1 MALYMKKLIIL
12 SIILGLVLFVAA
24 ISFSI
29 YLAFK
34 EVKPTADAINRD
46 IVRDIAGTVAV
57 PKGIAPPSVD
67 FNQTTYNWEMETTAK
82 EVTPVSF
89 SYTPAFSK
97 NSNKIVAT
105 LSMPENGDPSIF
117 NKVLEGIITDPQ
129 SLAAAKDPQKANLEA
144 SSGGLF
150 SKVSLALSQKNQQ
163 TTAITWEF
171 EKKKLS
177 TDLAREYKKL
187 SKYPDFALKFIY
199 GIRGFIIELLR
210 GQ

>member
-1 MALYMKKLIIL
+1 MKKAIILLII
-12 SIILGLVLFVAA
+12 SGLVLFVAA

-29 YLAFK
+29 YIAFK
-34 EVKPTADAINRD
+34 EVKPTTDAINRD
-46 IVRDIAGTVAV
+46 IVRDIAGVIAV
-57 PKGIAPPSVD
+57 PQGIAPPSVD
-67 FNQTTYNWEMETTAK
+67 FNQTTYNWEMETPQK
-82 EVTPVSF
+82 EITPVSF

-105 LSMPENGDPSIF
+105 LAMPENSDPSIF

-129 SLAAAKDPQKANLEA
+129 SLAAAKNPQKANLEA
-144 SSGGLF
+144 SSEALF
-150 SKVSLALSQKNQQ
+150 NKISLAISPKGQQ

-177 TDLAREYKKL
+177 TDLASEYKKL
-187 SKYPDFALKFIY
+187 GRYPGFALRFMY
-199 GIRGFIIELLR
+199 GIRGFVIDLFR

>member
-1 MALYMKKLIIL
+1 MKKIVIL
-12 SIILGLVLFVAA
+12 SVIFGAVLFIAA
-24 ISFSI
+24 LSFSV

-67 FNQTTYNWEMETTAK
+67 FNQTTYNWEMETPAK

-89 SYTPAFSK
+89 SFTPAFSK

-144 SSGGLF
+144 SHEVLF
-150 SKVSLALSQKNQQ
+150 SKVSLTLSQKAHQ

-177 TDLAREYKKL
+177 TDLANEYKKL
-187 SKYPDFALKFIY
+187 GKYPDFALKFMY
-199 GIRGFIIELLR
+199 GIRGFVIELLK